1 MHAIRRQ
8 RKVTTEQKK
17 SRRGGYRPGAGRK
30 PMDGDLQRR
39 DARIEAELIDLAVL
53 AGQGEFSAGVRFLL
67 RLAQRVHRHDAS
79 KELPPV
85 GTHVLVLCQYG
96 WHVAR
101 LDEDGSFLLALDLVM
116 PAIALPG
123 VTVWCNLPPTP
134 EETPIIDLS

>member
-1 MHAIRRQ
+1 MHNGRRQ
-8 RKVTTEQKK
+8 RVTTEKK
-17 SRRGGYRPGAGRK
+17 SKRGGYRPGAGRK
-30 PMDGDLQRR
+30 AMPGDLQRR

-53 AGQGEFSAGVRFLL
+53 AGQGEFSSGVRFLL

-134 EETPIIDLS
+134 EEAPIIDLP